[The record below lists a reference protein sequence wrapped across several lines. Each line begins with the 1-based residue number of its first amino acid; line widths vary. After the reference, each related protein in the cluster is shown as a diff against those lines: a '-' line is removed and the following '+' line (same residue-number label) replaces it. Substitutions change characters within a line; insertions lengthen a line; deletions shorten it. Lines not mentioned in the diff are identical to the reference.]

1 MIRRA
6 LLAAVLFA
14 SSAFAAKPPQ
24 PAEPPPDPVLN
35 ARLAQALADD
45 SGQSDRFDAEVW
57 LLSTQPKIARF
68 VADPRER
75 TLILNT
81 VYQQARRNAID
92 ADLILAVMQVES
104 KFDRFAISSV
114 GAQGLMQVMPFWRDR
129 IGRPQDVLTDV
140 TTNIRYGSTILARY
154 LEITHD
160 DLIDALARYNGSR
173 GRLHY
178 PERVVYA
185 YRGTWQTLSNDT
197 LPELTDGCIA
207 YGLAA
212 CGSLPRH

>member
-6 LLAAVLFA
+6 LAATLISLSPLAV
-14 SSAFAAKPPQ
+14 AAKL
-24 PAEPPPDPVLN
+24 PAEPPPDPVLIE
-35 ARLAQALADD
+35 RLAQALADD
-45 SGQSDRFDAEVW
+45 SGQSDRYDAEVW
-57 LLSTQPKIARF
+57 LLSTTPKVARF
-68 VADPRER
+68 VPDPKEQR
-75 TLILNT
+75 LIIDT

-92 ADLILAVMQVES
+92 ADLVLALMEVES
-104 KFDRFAISSV
+104 RFDRFAISSV

-140 TTNIRYGSTILARY
+140 RINIRYGTTILARY
-154 LEITHD
+154 LELTHD

-185 YRGTWQTLSNDT
+185 YRGRWQTLSNDV

-212 CGSLPRH
+212 CGSLPRGR